1 MIDKNLFKNL
11 SCSYKNAYPFPY
23 TVIDNFLPE
32 YILKRVLEEIK
43 VHDVWFHNQMNW
55 IEPYEVNKFY
65 TPNQDTDIELL
76 KKQIPYTSLV
86 IDYLNTPEFLNHLK
100 ELTGHE
106 NLYCDNM
113 LLGGGVHKIKRGGRL
128 AIHTDYNRHPIT
140 QHKRKLNL
148 LLYLNEGW
156 EDEYNGELELWD
168 KDMSREVV
176 KVKPIFNRVVI
187 FDVEDAPHGH
197 PIPLNTPD
205 DVSRYSLAL
214 YYFIEEIPE
223 NPRSVVFYN
232 DKYTVK

>member
-1 MIDKNLFKNL
+1 M
-11 SCSYKNAYPFPY
+11 
-23 TVIDNFLPE
+23 
-32 YILKRVLEEIK
+32 
-43 VHDVWFHNQMNW
+43 
-55 IEPYEVNKFY
+55 
-65 TPNQDTDIELL
+65 
-76 KKQIPYTSLV
+76 

-214 YYFIEEIPE
+214 YYFIEEIP
-223 NPRSVVFYN
+223 
-232 DKYTVK
+232 

>member
-1 MIDKNLFKNL
+1 
-11 SCSYKNAYPFPY
+11 
-23 TVIDNFLPE
+23 
-32 YILKRVLEEIK
+32 
-43 VHDVWFHNQMNW
+43 
-55 IEPYEVNKFY
+55 
-65 TPNQDTDIELL
+65 
-76 KKQIPYTSLV
+76 
-86 IDYLNTPEFLNHLK
+86 
-100 ELTGHE
+100 
-106 NLYCDNM
+106 M

-140 QHKRKLNL
+140 QHKRKLNI

-214 YYFIEEIPE
+214 YYFIEEIP
-223 NPRSVVFYN
+223 
-232 DKYTVK
+232 